1 MVNGGSDG
9 AFEAGE
15 REGSG
20 MDVECLELE
29 RGIGND
35 QISFL
40 TLQNRGQILLSG
52 IIQIGINIPWQSPF
66 HSTNHL
72 ELISTPERG

>member
-29 RGIGND
+29 RGIYMGRKGREKD
-35 QISFL
+35 
-40 TLQNRGQILLSG
+40 
-52 IIQIGINIPWQSPF
+52 
-66 HSTNHL
+66 
-72 ELISTPERG
+72 